1 MKKIFAVG
9 FLLQLSLTISVNA
22 TESELVKK
30 STNGYCHYKTSDFY
44 SRTINYEPFDTLSS
58 CLASGGKLPPTN
70 KENNT
75 SPAVKMSRTMICH
88 GKDSAF
94 YEQTKNFVAFESLEA
109 CRANGGK

>member
-1 MKKIFAVG
+1 MRKIITAS
-9 FLLQLSLTISVNA
+9 LLIQFTLMTYVHAADDNI
-22 TESELVKK
+22 VKK
-30 STNGYCHYKTSDFY
+30 SANGYCHYKTSDFY
-44 SRTINYEPFDTLSS
+44 NRTMNFEPFDTLSS

-88 GKDSAF
+88 DTNSAF
-94 YEQTKNFVAFESLEA
+94 YAQTKNFVAFESLES

>member
-44 SRTINYEPFDTLSS
+44 SRTMNYEPFDTLSF

-75 SPAVKMSRTMICH
+75 SPAVKMSRTINKQIA
-88 GKDSAF
+88 GF
-94 YEQTKNFVAFESLEA
+94 
-109 CRANGGK
+109 